1 LLGYC
6 WHWVGFTSLQRG
18 DIMPDD
24 NLAGKVVGGMV
35 ALMGLGV
42 AGYAVYKLVTPPSI
56 GEAADLTSQ
65 IWEKGG

>member
-1 LLGYC
+1 
-6 WHWVGFTSLQRG
+6 
-18 DIMPDD
+18 MPDD

-65 IWEKGG
+65 IWEKGV